1 MFQTQGTNNRFDTDN
16 AVQRY
21 AARPRNRGRCLVRLS
36 AGFSA
41 VTGLTL
47 QAGTVSIAA
56 AQTEEAE
63 RARTG
68 TVSGQV
74 VHQQTRTP
82 IAGVRLTLGTPE
94 REAITDHDGRYVI
107 ENVPVGNYT
116 VRFRLIGYR
125 PHARTDVI
133 VRSRRITWVDAT
145 MEPLAVSLQGVVVTG
160 GYFPESETNPT
171 SNVGFSGEEIRRAPG
186 SAGDVSR
193 IVASLPSVAKI
204 NDQTN
209 SLIVR
214 GGSPTE
220 NSFYVDNIEIPNINH
235 FPTQGASGGPIGL
248 LNVDFIDEVQFR
260 TGGFSAAYGDRL
272 SSIMDI
278 AFRDG
283 NRTEVDGQLD
293 LNFAGF
299 GGILE
304 GPLPGS
310 GGSWMLAAR
319 RSYLDL
325 IINMVDV
332 GSTVA
337 PRYGDAQGKATL
349 DLGGWHTLTVFG
361 LFADDHMHSDS
372 TVAVA
377 NAMVYFGDQDLWAGT
392 AGINWRALWGPTIS
406 NTSLAYTGNRYDEEF
421 FETNS
426 GSALFRNRSTE
437 QSLTLRNVN
446 RTQLGSVYGVEFG
459 AEAKHVTG
467 TFDNVYAA
475 RFDPLGTPVPALV
488 LENRIADTRLS
499 AFASLIVTPVS
510 CLTATLGARIDH
522 HTATGTTRLSPRL
535 ALEYRLTDR
544 TYITGAT
551 GIYYQRL
558 PLVLLAQRPENGA
571 LGDPRA
577 IHVVVGLSHRLAEH
591 TRVTLEA
598 YHKEYSR
605 LPIDPRQAPL
615 FVLDELFYDYGFFT
629 NHERLTDSGRARSTG
644 IEATLQKRLAQHV
657 YGLVSAAYFRTKY
670 RGADEVWRDRVFDNR
685 VVFGVEGGYKP
696 NRSWEFSVR
705 WLLAGGPPY
714 TPLDT
719 TQSAL
724 LNRAVL
730 DESQVNLARY
740 PSYHSLNV
748 RVDRRFYFSGSNLV
762 VYLSVWNAYNR
773 KNVASY
779 YWNGVDGRQGT
790 IYQWS
795 ALPIFGLEF
804 EF

>member
-1 MFQTQGTNNRFDTDN
+1 MRFSIN
-16 AVQRY
+16 ASV
-21 AARPRNRGRCLVRLS
+21 A
-36 AGFSA
+36 
-41 VTGLTL
+41 TGLIL
-47 QAGTVSIAA
+47 QAATAPIAA
-56 AQTEEAE
+56 AQTSEAE
-63 RARTG
+63 AGRTRSG

-82 IAGVRLTLGTPE
+82 ISAVTVTLGGLE
-94 REAITDHDGRYVI
+94 RAATTDHDGRYVMDD
-107 ENVPVGNYT
+107 VPVGSYT
-116 VRFRLIGYR
+116 VLFRLLGYR

-133 VRSRRITWVDAT
+133 VRSRRITFVDGT
-145 MEPLAVSLQGVVVTG
+145 MEPLPVALEGVVVTG
-160 GYFPESETNPT
+160 GHFPESETNPT

-209 SLIVR
+209 GLVVR

-248 LNVDFIDEVQFR
+248 LNVDFIDGVEFL

-272 SSIMDI
+272 SSVMDI

-293 LNFAGF
+293 LNLAGF
-299 GGILE
+299 GGVLE
-304 GPLPGS
+304 GPLPAGS
-310 GGSWMLAAR
+310 GSWMLSAR

-325 IINMVDV
+325 MIEMVDA

-337 PRYGDAQGKATL
+337 PRYGDAQVKVTV
-349 DLGGWHTLTVFG
+349 DLGSRHTLTAFG
-361 LFADDHMHSDS
+361 LLADDHMRSDS
-372 TVAVA
+372 VVAVE
-377 NAMVYFGDQDLWAGT
+377 NAMVHFGNQDLWAGT
-392 AGINWRALWGPTIS
+392 AGVNWRALWGTAIS

-421 FETNS
+421 VETNS
-426 GSALFRNRSTE
+426 GGALLRNRSTE
-437 QSLTLRNVN
+437 QSLTLRNVT
-446 RTQLGSVYGVEFG
+446 RAQLGPAYALEFG
-459 AEAKHVTG
+459 AEAKYG
-467 TFDNVYAA
+467 IGRFDNVYAA
-475 RFDPLGTPVPALV
+475 RYDALGTPIPELV
-488 LENRIADTRLS
+488 LDRRTTDTRLS
-499 AFASLIVTPVS
+499 AFASFIVTPTS
-510 CLTATLGARIDH
+510 RLTATLGARIDH
-522 HTATGTTRLSPRL
+522 HTATGATHLSPRL
-535 ALEYRLTDR
+535 ALEYRLADR
-544 TYITGAT
+544 TSLTGAT

-558 PLVLLAQRPENGA
+558 PLVLLAQRPENGS
-571 LGDPRA
+571 LDDPRA
-577 IHVVVGLSHRLAEH
+577 IHVVAGLNQRLGEY
-591 TRVTLEA
+591 TRLTIEA
-598 YHKEYSR
+598 YHKAYDR
-605 LPIDPRQAPL
+605 LPLDPGQAPL

-629 NHERLTDSGRARSTG
+629 NHARLTDGGRARSTG
-644 IEATLQKRLAQHV
+644 VEATLQKRLAQNV

-696 NRSWEFSVR
+696 NRSWEFSAR
-705 WLLAGGPPY
+705 WLFAGGPPY

-719 TQSAL
+719 TRSAQ

-730 DESQVNLARY
+730 DESRINLARY

-773 KNVASY
+773 KNVAAY
-779 YWNGVDGRQGT
+779 YWNGVEGGQGT